1 MINKQQ
7 NKQLEKFNSSL
18 SSENAQPKD
27 FTFSGFLEEPK
38 KHMDDS
44 STDSIPLV
52 KRPNIFKGLFKEN
65 KKILG
70 HSEEETK
77 DIFCPICYAIIDEI
91 KAQIDCCTHE
101 YCFSCLEQWLKVS
114 SACPLCKKDIT

>member
-1 MINKQQ
+1 
-7 NKQLEKFNSSL
+7 
-18 SSENAQPKD
+18 
-27 FTFSGFLEEPK
+27 
-38 KHMDDS
+38 MDDS

-70 HSEEETK
+70 HFEEETK

-114 SACPLCKKDIT
+114 SACPLCKKDITQLIKVKDSQNLETIKIEKKELVIESE